1 MKHFISSIEH
11 TPGPWCI
18 KFGLLPTD
26 YHNIN
31 EVMAISIFDSVRYKW
46 YNAKQYR
53 SRTLELYP
61 LYVLHQPINSP

>member
-18 KFGLLPTD
+18 KFALLPTD

-31 EVMAISIFDSVRYKW
+31 EAMAISIFDSVRYKW